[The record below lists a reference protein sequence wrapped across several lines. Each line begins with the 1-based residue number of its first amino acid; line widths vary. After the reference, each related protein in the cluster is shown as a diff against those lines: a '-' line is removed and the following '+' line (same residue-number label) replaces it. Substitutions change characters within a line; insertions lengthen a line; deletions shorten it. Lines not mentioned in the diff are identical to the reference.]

1 MEKGGRGGG
10 FGPVMGVTTDHNG
23 DANGGR
29 DIFADAFDYD
39 IFNPFL
45 EKERGATNTET

>member
-10 FGPVMGVTTDHNG
+10 FGPGIGVTDHNG

-45 EKERGATNTET
+45 EKERVVPKTER